1 MKARRLRIEA
11 AEDAAMASVVA
22 RELARNAG
30 LAAASGAAFA
40 TAVSELVT
48 NVVKYAGR
56 GWVML
61 RVSTDSD
68 PPGIEAIVED
78 RGPGIADVAEAMREH
93 VSTGGS
99 LGLGLPGTKRLV
111 DIFEIRSER
120 GSGTWVRIVKYR

>member
-11 AEDAAMASVVA
+11 AEDAAMASVAA
-22 RELARNAG
+22 REFARNAG
-30 LAAASGAAFA
+30 LPAASGAAFA

-48 NVVKYAGR
+48 NIVKYADR

-61 RVSTDSD
+61 RVADTEK
-68 PPGIEAIVED
+68 PGVEAIVED
-78 RGPGIADVAEAMREH
+78 RGPGIADVTEAMREH

-111 DIFEIRSER
+111 DEFEIRSER